1 MGRQRE
7 ACSGKSLETVN
18 SRDREGGSAIEEMER
33 LVWASGLRWK
43 MQVLVSNMLNLDRK
57 STRLNSSHEIPSR
70 MPSSA

>member
-43 MQVLVSNMLNLDRK
+43 MQVLVSNMLNFRRQK
-57 STRLNSSHEIPSR
+57 SK
-70 MPSSA
+70 